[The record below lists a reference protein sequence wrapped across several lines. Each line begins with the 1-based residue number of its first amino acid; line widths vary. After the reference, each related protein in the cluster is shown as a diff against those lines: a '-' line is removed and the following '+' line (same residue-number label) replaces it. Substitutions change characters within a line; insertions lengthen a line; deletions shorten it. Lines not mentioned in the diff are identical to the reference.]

1 MIAGILITSNFN
13 IKKYL
18 HSRRGLNFDLI
29 FFIMKKIFIIITAIF
44 LVNGSIFAQ
53 SQAEISRDDKGNK
66 ILKGIISR
74 NELEN
79 DTAFTSWWAE
89 NLKGYTPQSQA
100 VAELR
105 KNTNIQFI
113 TFMGTWCGDSKF
125 IIPKFYSLL
134 DAAGFPQDK
143 VTLIGVDRSKKTLS
157 HLTEALNVIN
167 VPTIIVMSNGKEV
180 GRVVEYGKYGL
191 FDKELGEI
199 IASIPASPG
208 Q

>member
-1 MIAGILITSNFN
+1 
-13 IKKYL
+13 
-18 HSRRGLNFDLI
+18 
-29 FFIMKKIFIIITAIF
+29 MKKILIIITSIF
-44 LVNGSIFAQ
+44 LVSGSVFAQ

-74 NELEN
+74 KELEN

-100 VAELR
+100 VVELK

-125 IIPKFYSLL
+125 IIPKFYSFL

-157 HLTEALNVIN
+157 HLAEALNVIN
-167 VPTIIVMSNGKEV
+167 VPTIIVMNNGKEV
-180 GRVVEYGKYGL
+180 GRVVEYGKYGM

-199 IASIPASPG
+199 IASITGS
-208 Q
+208 QTQ

>member
-1 MIAGILITSNFN
+1 MKFNRENTSTE
-13 IKKYL
+13 L
-18 HSRRGLNFDLI
+18 TSLNFEAHLL
-29 FFIMKKIFIIITAIF
+29 FMKKILIVIIGVF
-44 LVNGSIFAQ
+44 LIDGSIFAQ
-53 SQAEISRDDKGNK
+53 FQAEISRDNSGDK

-74 NELEN
+74 KELEN
-79 DTAFTSWWAE
+79 DTAFTWWAE

-100 VAELR
+100 VAELK
-105 KNTNIQFI
+105 KNQNIQFI

-143 VTLIGVDRSKKTLS
+143 VTLIGVDRTKKTLS
-157 HLTEALNVIN
+157 HLAEALNIEN
-167 VPTIIVMSNGKEV
+167 VPTIIIMNNGKEI
-180 GRVVEYGKYGL
+180 GRVVEYGKNGL

-199 IASIPASPG
+199 IASIPASPT

>member
-1 MIAGILITSNFN
+1 
-13 IKKYL
+13 L